1 MSIEFT
7 TAFTETPVVE
17 FSYSVDDLQP
27 LFDDYLSWSPNLE
40 LNGLGYD
47 ELVKRLTKPSSY
59 VSGTAWRTLIK
70 DMNDAKLPLI
80 NHMLDIDT
88 RYRWPNISLQMSKQ
102 ISIYLSLVA
111 DLPGYSMS
119 PHLDNR
125 SVYGAGYL
133 NIFDNDPVTVISTRQ
148 RSLFGIKSSDE
159 YHAPGTKGTGVLWL
173 NTENSWHWVKNVTQD
188 RRIIMISL
196 QIVPWE

>member
-17 FSYSVDDLQP
+17 FSYPVDELQT
-27 LFDDYLSWSPNLE
+27 LFDDYAYWQSNLD
-40 LNGLGYD
+40 LKGLGYD
-47 ELVKRLTKPSSY
+47 ELVKRLTKPRNCVASP
-59 VSGTAWRTLIK
+59 AWQTLIK
-70 DMNDAKLPLI
+70 DMDNAKLTLI
-80 NHMLDIDT
+80 NHMLGIDT
-88 RYRWPNISLQMSKQ
+88 KNRWPNIPLQMSKQ

-133 NIFDNDPVTVISTRQ
+133 NIFDNDPVTVISTKE
-148 RSLFGIKSSDE
+148 RSLFGINSSE
-159 YHAPGTKGTGVLWL
+159 KYHAPGTKGTGVIWL
-173 NTENSWHWVKNVTQD
+173 NTENSWHWVKKVTRD
-188 RRIIMISL
+188 RRIIMISF
-196 QIVPWE
+196 QIVPWK